1 MSGCATLTYME
12 GAHVYGQGGAGEWD
26 EAGRVAASQEPA
38 PAPLLTGG
46 CAEARGAGREWTR
59 RGGLLHLKSW
69 PLTHLLLLTEPW
81 LCYGY
86 QPGSSMAD
94 PLYPLKLLI
103 VKINQE
109 IDFV

>member
-1 MSGCATLTYME
+1 MSGCAALMYGKGRM
-12 GAHVYGQGGAGEWD
+12 YGQGGAGEWD

-38 PAPLLTGG
+38 PALLLTGG

-69 PLTHLLLLTEPW
+69 PLTRLLLTEPW